1 MTNIVK
7 AIFEM
12 VGDKLAENS
21 ESPESRVNLIF
32 TLMDTVSKVESRSI
46 RLIRVAG
53 WLSGRVLAQGLK
65 GLWFKSLPRHPVV
78 VVSFSL
84 TSSSCCSYLH
94 HATEAR

>member
-53 WLSGRVLAQGLK
+53 
-65 GLWFKSLPRHPVV
+65 
-78 VVSFSL
+78 
-84 TSSSCCSYLH
+84 
-94 HATEAR
+94 